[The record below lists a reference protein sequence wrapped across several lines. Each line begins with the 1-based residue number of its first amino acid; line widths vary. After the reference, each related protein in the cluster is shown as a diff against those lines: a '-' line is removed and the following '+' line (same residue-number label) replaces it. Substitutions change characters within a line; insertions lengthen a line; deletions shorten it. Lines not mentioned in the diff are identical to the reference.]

1 VNIANPSS
9 DRIGDTWSRITRQL
23 ASSWAALPPQWRS
36 DRALMAFAAV
46 VALSLLAAFHQVVH
60 AGVERAAARD
70 AAAYRLQ
77 ALKAICST
85 ERSAEQRAL
94 CQLTTPSTP
103 RAGVRVATATR

>member
-1 VNIANPSS
+1 MNTANPSF
-9 DRIGDTWSRITRQL
+9 DRIGDALSRMTQRL

-36 DRALMAFAAV
+36 DRALMVFAAV

-77 ALKAICST
+77 ALKAACST
-85 ERSAEQRAL
+85 ARSPEAHAL

-103 RAGVRVATATR
+103 RAGVRVAAAAR